1 MAWQILGHHQQ
12 PPTITNLSTD
22 SITSTSV
29 NLKEITAKITITPA
43 EENPVITV
51 VLTQLEEEAFE
62 AVIKSYKLSVEDEA
76 KVREYVV
83 GQVYSRCREPLQVPC

>member
-1 MAWQILGHHQQ
+1 MLGHHQQ
-12 PPTITNLSTD
+12 PPTITNLSTA

-29 NLKEITAKITITPA
+29 NLKEITITPA
-43 EENPVITV
+43 EENPVITT
-51 VLTQLEEEAFE
+51 VLTQLEEAFE

-83 GQVYSRCREPLQVPC
+83 G